1 MTKWLLPLCLAFVN
15 AFASTSLAIADE
27 HAAPIKMAVRTDT
40 RPFIWMNNASGEFLG
55 FYWDICTEAIYRA
68 GYQLETVEIGSAE
81 RKSILG
87 TGRIG
92 KKDVQP
98 QSAEVASL
106 TGAPPAVDA
115 PQEEVTEVDF
125 LCDPTTITL
134 QRMRSFPVE
143 AGTPV
148 LHFSQIVFVANSSFV
163 KSKPGKDITRN
174 EGKLPEDGPEPTCDC
189 ILPWID
195 HLGAVARG
203 EPSPSHSCQTAWW
216 PEKEPVPV
224 ESAEDGDNSGEEGPP
239 ENRQASFWDRFK
251 IEFQFVPATP
261 QQVKTD
267 SPKDY
272 EIWGYVEGSTIG
284 DALNSL
290 LSKPPQN
297 RIGAKIVCSRSYTS
311 HTAAARAFC
320 NGELSRYYGDLDIVQ
335 ASLSDQR
342 NQTRTECAMDPAPV
356 GAGRYEPYAFV
367 ISSRTHPGLPEKID
381 IALYS
386 MFQDGTIERLFAG
399 HFPDTQMSDF
409 LNTLF
414 RINSIPAGTV
424 LVNETGDDPSVET
437 PEN

>member
-1 MTKWLLPLCLAFVN
+1 MKWSISLVLVVANV
-15 AFASTSLAIADE
+15 FAAAGIAAADE

-81 RKSILG
+81 RKSILS
-87 TGRIG
+87 TGQISVEGGQQAPAR
-92 KKDVQP
+92 
-98 QSAEVASL
+98 VASL
-106 TGAPPAVDA
+106 AGEAPANSA
-115 PQEEVTEVDF
+115 PQPEVTEIDF

-143 AGTPV
+143 DGTPV

-163 KSKPGKDITRN
+163 KSKQGKDITKN
-174 EGKLPEDGPEPTCDC
+174 EGKLPEDGPDPTCDC

-195 HLGAVARG
+195 HLSAASRG
-203 EPSPSHSCQTAWW
+203 KPAPAHTCQEPWW
-216 PEKEPVPV
+216 PEKEAVQAGV
-224 ESAEDGDNSGEEGPP
+224 SEEGEDSGDEGAPG
-239 ENRQASFWDRFK
+239 NRQAGFWDRFR
-251 IEFQFVPATP
+251 IEFQFVPNTP
-261 QQVKTD
+261 QQVKTEI
-267 SPKDY
+267 PKDY

-284 DALNSL
+284 DALNAL
-290 LSKPPQN
+290 LSKPPKNQ
-297 RIGAKIVCSRSYTS
+297 IGAKIVSSRSYTS

-335 ASLSDQR
+335 ASLADQR
-342 NQTRTECAMDPAPV
+342 NQTRTECAMDPAPS

-381 IALYS
+381 LALYS
-386 MFQDGTIERLFAG
+386 MFQDGTIERLFAC
-399 HFPDTQMSDF
+399 HFPDTKMSDF

-414 RINSIPAGTV
+414 RINSIPAGTI
-424 LVNETGDDPSVET
+424 LTEEPADDLPAAT
-437 PEN
+437 PAN